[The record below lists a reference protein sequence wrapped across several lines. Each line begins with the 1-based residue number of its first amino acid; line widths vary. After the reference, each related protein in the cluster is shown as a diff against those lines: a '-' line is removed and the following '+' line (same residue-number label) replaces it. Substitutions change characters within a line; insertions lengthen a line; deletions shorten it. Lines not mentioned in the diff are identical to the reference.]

1 MDNVEKVENT
11 EQDDNTNGIED
22 LIKASLANDYNN
34 ANKIFGEVMTIKMS
48 DLLDQE
54 KIRMA
59 DQVYN
64 GVEPEEEEDVPED
77 EDLADEAE
85 AEAEAEVEEGE
96 ENEEEEDVDPN
107 EHTHEDGTTHSHEG
121 GDQEHTHEEEIE
133 GAAV

>member
-1 MDNVEKVENT
+1 MDNVENVENT
-11 EQDDNTNGIED
+11 EKENDTNHIQD
-22 LIKASLANDYNN
+22 LIKASLDKDYNH

-64 GVEPEEEEDVPED
+64 GVPEEEEVEPEEE
-77 EDLADEAE
+77 DLEAT
-85 AEAEAEVEEGE
+85 
-96 ENEEEEDVDPN
+96 EEEEEEEETDP
-107 EHTHEDGTTHSHEG
+107 EEE
-121 GDQEHTHEEEIE
+121 EEEEEEEEIE

>member
-11 EQDDNTNGIED
+11 EQDNPNYIQD
-22 LIKASLANDYNN
+22 LIKASLDKDYNH

-54 KIRMA
+54 KVKMA

-64 GVEPEEEEDVPED
+64 GVPAEEEPIPDDEELAAEPEN
-77 EDLADEAE
+77 
-85 AEAEAEVEEGE
+85 
-96 ENEEEEDVDPN
+96 ENEEEE
-107 EHTHEDGTTHSHEG
+107 EEEELESEEDTAE
-121 GDQEHTHEEEIE
+121 EEEEEIE

>member
-11 EQDDNTNGIED
+11 EQDDNTNSIQD
-22 LIKASLANDYNN
+22 LIKASLDKDYNN

-64 GVEPEEEEDVPED
+64 GVEEEEEDIPED
-77 EDLADEAE
+77 EDLADETE
-85 AEAEAEVEEGE
+85 SEDDEDD
-96 ENEEEEDVDPN
+96 EEDSN

-121 GDQEHTHEEEIE
+121 GDVEHDHDDEEIE